1 MASIEPIRQR
11 FDPLAGFLPSHITL
25 VFPFES
31 DLTTQNL
38 RKHIE
43 VAVEGVAPFALTL
56 DGITGSEREYLFLVV
71 TRGNESIVE
80 MHERLYSGPL
90 QVHLSLTHTYV
101 PHVTVGRLGSAAAF
115 EAALTS
121 VAQLDT
127 RIETVAHSLTVY
139 RLEDE
144 GRRPIEFE
152 VRLAKND

>member
-11 FDPLAGFLPSHITL
+11 FDPLAGLLPSHITL

-31 DLTTQNL
+31 DLTTQDL
-38 RKHIE
+38 RKHME
-43 VAVEGVAPFALTL
+43 LAVEGVAPFALTL
-56 DGITGSEREYLFLVV
+56 DGITGSEREYLFLMVR
-71 TRGNESIVE
+71 RGNESIVE

-90 QVHLSLTHTYV
+90 QAHRLLIHTYV

-115 EAALTS
+115 EAALAS

-139 RLEDE
+139 RLEDG

-152 VRLAKND
+152 VRLAKGD